1 MTYGF
6 ALMSHKNHDNKNKR
20 DDSYI
25 SINRRKRNRYLKIVG
40 IPIGIAVIV
49 LGLIIVTQ
57 AQEHGLGAKIVY
69 HIHPHLSMKTDGKP
83 VTVPQGIGI
92 NSSLYK
98 DHSLDKFS
106 TPEIAP
112 IHTHDRTG
120 TIHVEAT
127 VIRDF
132 TLGQLLNIWGL
143 DLNNKPVHVFVN
155 GKAITPPDSFRNH
168 VFRDGENITMAIG
181 KT

>member
-1 MTYGF
+1 
-6 ALMSHKNHDNKNKR
+6 MSHKNHDNKKKR

-25 SINRRKRNRYLKIVG
+25 SINRRKRNKYLKIVG

-49 LGLIIVTQ
+49 LGVIVATQ

-69 HIHPHLSMKTDGKP
+69 HIHPHLNMTVDGKP

-98 DHSLDKFS
+98 DHSLDKYS

-112 IHTHDRTG
+112 VTYPRSYRDYSRGIHCKSKLYFGSVTKHMG
-120 TIHVEAT
+120 
-127 VIRDF
+127 
-132 TLGQLLNIWGL
+132 
-143 DLNNKPVHVFVN
+143 
-155 GKAITPPDSFRNH
+155 
-168 VFRDGENITMAIG
+168 IG
-181 KT
+181 SE